1 MLPGFVSQL
10 IQSVTARVF
19 YSTAVSACYTIP
31 EPDRKNAPMLR
42 PLVLNLALLLPGL
55 ALAQTN
61 LSLGNIT
68 TNGDTPVEITAD
80 SLAVDQDTGRAVF
93 SGNVIVVQGD
103 IRIGAGKVEVLS
115 DAEGGAITR
124 LVASDGITFAT
135 ATEAAEASEADY
147 DLARGILVLTG
158 QVLLTQGKNALSA
171 ERMTLNLRDGS
182 AQLDGRVRTI
192 FVPEGQ

>member
-1 MLPGFVSQL
+1 
-10 IQSVTARVF
+10 
-19 YSTAVSACYTIP
+19 
-31 EPDRKNAPMLR
+31 MLR

-61 LSLGNIT
+61 LSLGDIA
-68 TNGDTPVEITAD
+68 TNADTPVEVTAD

-103 IRIGAGKVEVLS
+103 IRIGAGKVEVLY

-147 DLARGILVLTG
+147 DLATGLLILTG
-158 QVLLTQGKNALSA
+158 QVLLTQGKNALAA
-171 ERMTLNLRDGS
+171 ERMTVNLRDGS
-182 AQLDGRVRTI
+182 AQLDGRVRTV

>member
-1 MLPGFVSQL
+1 
-10 IQSVTARVF
+10 
-19 YSTAVSACYTIP
+19 
-31 EPDRKNAPMLR
+31 MLR

-61 LSLGNIT
+61 LSMGNIT
-68 TNGDTPVEITAD
+68 TNGDTPVEVTAD
-80 SLAVDQDTGRAVF
+80 SLAVDQDSGRAVF
-93 SGNVIVVQGD
+93 SGNVIVVHGD
-103 IRIGAGKVEVLS
+103 IRIGAGKVEVLH

-147 DLARGILVLTG
+147 DLATGLLILTG

-182 AQLDGRVRTI
+182 AQLDGRVRTV

>member
-1 MLPGFVSQL
+1 
-10 IQSVTARVF
+10 
-19 YSTAVSACYTIP
+19 
-31 EPDRKNAPMLR
+31 MLR

-68 TNGDTPVEITAD
+68 INGDTPVEVTAD

-103 IRIGAGKVEVLS
+103 IRIGAGKVEVLY